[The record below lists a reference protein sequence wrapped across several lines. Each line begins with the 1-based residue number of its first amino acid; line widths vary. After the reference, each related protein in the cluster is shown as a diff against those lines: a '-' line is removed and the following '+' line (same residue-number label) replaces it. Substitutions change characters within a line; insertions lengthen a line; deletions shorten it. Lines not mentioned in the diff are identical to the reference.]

1 MKVTE
6 HTAKQV
12 NKRAIMSRIDLVKAA
27 VDEQLDDS
35 YDLLAMRILFPPD
48 RPAVEIKQEIKDLYV
63 YPERLKT
70 GYRDEWRAIATRA
83 LFRNAFGD
91 HWRSDEDNLDR
102 YLSFLREQAIPRCVH
117 ENIDLFR
124 MLGEVL
130 AIARS
135 DNAIAFPDPK
145 RRALMKIIWPEK
157 GSR

>member
-1 MKVTE
+1 
-6 HTAKQV
+6 
-12 NKRAIMSRIDLVKAA
+12 MSRIDLVKAA
-27 VDEQLDDS
+27 VDAQLNDS
-35 YDLLAMRILFPPD
+35 YDLLAMRMLFPPD
-48 RPAVEIKQEIKDLYV
+48 SVEVKIDQEIKDLYV
-63 YPERLKT
+63 YPERLDA

-91 HWRSDEDNLDR
+91 HWRSDEENLER
-102 YLSFLREQAIPRCVH
+102 YLGFLRNQAIPRCVH
-117 ENIDLFR
+117 ENIELFR

-130 AIARS
+130 AIGRS